1 MHQSITCTLLDLC
14 VPFHSFKMEG
24 ENSGVVF
31 FSSVCFCE
39 VCFCS
44 AEILISGC
52 VRTFLRIER
61 FGSRQPGVS

>member
-31 FSSVCFCE
+31 FPVYVFAKYVSVLPKF
-39 VCFCS
+39 
-44 AEILISGC
+44 
-52 VRTFLRIER
+52 
-61 FGSRQPGVS
+61 